1 MLARST
7 LWVPALASALP
18 LYALTSAL
26 SIPILASRANGYNHA
41 MSIAAPRWVGV
52 AGLLGLLAGAIVLM
66 AAPGN
71 PGALRLS
78 GVSLLWWYTAGV
90 APLGAILL
98 IVLVR
103 CLPVE
108 IADDT
113 NAWAVAAAWTSPA
126 VLGLVGAG
134 VFSGAPGAPAIALA
148 VLVGPLV
155 ARLDPA
161 AAEPLRPSVVARL
174 AIIVGIGLVL
184 WANFLLLVDVAR
196 LLGLPRW
203 PTSLVVAAVALL
215 VSVLLR
221 ERPAAASRVSLAGA
235 ASVAFVALAAV
246 VGIALATSPWGA
258 WKSVASRPALTFGER
273 DPWVTTGRT
282 LAAPVVLDFTELH
295 RVTALSL
302 AIYRV
307 DESGRFREWQLRE
320 GESLTLRAGDRLM
333 LDAGT
338 RLRFEAG
345 KRVPG
350 AAASGVAWAD
360 PPERSAPLTVAE
372 TIGTTLTLVAGALVL
387 VGPARPTTIRCASAL
402 LPATVLGAVCLGV
415 YGVYTAPGLSIGAPA
430 LAPVFY
436 VPATVV
442 SGRAGRVL
450 AWLTA
455 LVLLALLAATMRALR
470 GILGG
475 ACGARGEL
483 TQRVMTGLVVAAA
496 VASLWPVDAS
506 WALLTGL
513 GLMASAVVAP
523 RLASDEP
530 VARLIG
536 SLVGAAAFVC
546 LAVLRL
552 PAWASVAGAYPA
564 VTAAPLAWIAARV
577 GRGIARAV

>member
-1 MLARST
+1 
-7 LWVPALASALP
+7 
-18 LYALTSAL
+18 
-26 SIPILASRANGYNHA
+26 
-41 MSIAAPRWVGV
+41 MSIAAPRWLGV
-52 AGLLGLLAGAIVLM
+52 AGLLGLLAGAIALM

-98 IVLVR
+98 GVLIGCWPTESR
-103 CLPVE
+103 
-108 IADDT
+108 DGT
-113 NAWAVAAAWTSPA
+113 SGWAVAAAWTSPV
-126 VLGLVGAG
+126 VLGLVAAG

-148 VLVGPLV
+148 VLVAPLV

-161 AAEPLRPSVVARL
+161 PGGPTRPSVVARL
-174 AIIVGIGLVL
+174 AIIVGVGLVL
-184 WANFLLLVDVAR
+184 WANFLLLVDVAS

-203 PTSLVVAAVALL
+203 ATSIAVAAVAL
-215 VSVLLR
+215 VVPVLLR
-221 ERPAAASRVSLAGA
+221 ESRATASRVSLAGA
-235 ASVAFVALAAV
+235 GSAAFVALAAV

-282 LAAPVVLDFTELH
+282 LAAPVALDFTELH

-307 DESGRFREWQLRE
+307 DEPGRVREWQLRE
-320 GESLTLRAGDRLM
+320 GESLTLRAGDRLV
-333 LDAGT
+333 LDAGA

-345 KRVPG
+345 KRIPG
-350 AAASGVAWAD
+350 AAPSGIAWAD

-372 TIGTTLTLVAGALVL
+372 TIGATLTLVAGALAL
-387 VGPARPTTIRCASAL
+387 VGPATRTTIRGASAL
-402 LPATVLGAVCLGV
+402 LPAMVLGAVCLGV
-415 YGVYTAPGLSIGAPA
+415 YGVYTAPGLSIGASA
-430 LAPVFY
+430 LASVFY

-442 SGRAGRVL
+442 PSAARGVL
-450 AWLTA
+450 VWLTW
-455 LVLLALLAATMRALR
+455 LVLLALLAATVLALR
-470 GILGG
+470 GILRA
-475 ACGARGEL
+475 ACEARTRRDVTE
-483 TQRVMTGLVVAAA
+483 RVMTGLVVAAA
-496 VASLWPVDAS
+496 IASLWPVDAS

-523 RLASDEP
+523 RLAADEP
-530 VARLIG
+530 VARLAG

-546 LAVLRL
+546 LALLRL

-564 VTAAPLAWIAARV
+564 MTAAPLAWIAARV
-577 GRGIARAV
+577 SRGSGRA